1 MMEAMTIP
9 VVMGQINEHMTKS
22 GYPNSSWYVGVTS
35 DVDERLHGYHRV
47 PKVNHWF
54 IYRRCVSASEARTAE
69 AAYHKAGCKGS
80 GGGGDHTSYF
90 IYAYLI
96 TRETVE

>member
-1 MMEAMTIP
+1 MESLTIH
-9 VVMGQINEHMTKS
+9 VVMGEINAHMKKS

-35 DVDERLHGYHRV
+35 DIDERLHGYHRV
-47 PKVNHWF
+47 PKANHWF
-54 IYRRCVSASEARTAE
+54 IYRRCTNANEARSLE

-80 GGGGDHTSYF
+80 GGGGDNASYF

-96 TRETVE
+96 TQETVE